1 MTTAMWQPTL
11 EGALVRLR
19 PLVAA
24 DWAELFAVASDP
36 LIWEQHPAS
45 DRYQEPVFRAFFNE
59 AMASGGAF
67 MVEDVATGAAIGSTR
82 FTAHDPATRT
92 IEVGY
97 TFLARAY
104 WGGQHNGEMKR
115 LMLTYAFQHV
125 DVVEFL
131 IGPANIR
138 SRTAVE
144 RIGARY
150 VGHRLN
156 PLGRDSVVY
165 HISASTYGA
174 STDHTPPRSK

>member
-24 DWAELFAVASDP
+24 DWADLFAVASDP
-36 LIWEQHPAS
+36 LIWEQHPSS
-45 DRYQEPVFRAFFNE
+45 DRYQEPVFRAFFDE

-67 MVEDVATGAAIGSTR
+67 LVEDTATGTTIGSTR
-82 FTAHDPATRT
+82 YTAHDPATRT

-144 RIGARY
+144 RIGAQY

-156 PLGRDSVVY
+156 ALGRDSVVY
-165 HISASTYGA
+165 QISASAYGTLPDLT
-174 STDHTPPRSK
+174 STRSN